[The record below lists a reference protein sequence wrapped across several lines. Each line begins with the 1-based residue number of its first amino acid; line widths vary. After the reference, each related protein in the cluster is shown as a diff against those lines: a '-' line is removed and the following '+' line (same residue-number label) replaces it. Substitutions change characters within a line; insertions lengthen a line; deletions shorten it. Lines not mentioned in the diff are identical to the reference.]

1 MALASSCCHLDL
13 MNSLTRHPSKLRRTV
28 IVVAATFAS
37 AVIMPVF
44 AADAAAAKS
53 TADNGYLK
61 AGFDVL
67 ASYTFVPAELDPS
80 APPGTPP
87 PSGAKQIPTQVKDLD
102 GKSVVVSGYMLPTK
116 VEKGLV
122 KEFLLVSS
130 PMLCC
135 YGQAPQVNEF
145 VVVKMGGAGVKAVMD
160 TPVQFYGKLV
170 VKEMYEEGFLTNIY
184 SLEGEKMAK
193 ASVD

>member
-1 MALASSCCHLDL
+1 
-13 MNSLTRHPSKLRRTV
+13 MNATFLTRSNLRR
-28 IVVAATFAS
+28 AAFLFAALLVS
-37 AVIMPVF
+37 AGIHPII
-44 AADAAAAKS
+44 AADAAPGAKAA
-53 TADNGYLK
+53 ADGGYVR

-67 ASYTFVPAELDPS
+67 AAYTFVPAELDPS
-80 APPGTPP
+80 APAGAPI
-87 PSGAKQIPTQVKDLD
+87 PSGAKQIPPQVMGLD
-102 GKSVVVSGYMLPTK
+102 GKNVIVSGYMLPTK

-135 YGQAPQVNEF
+135 YGQTPQVNEF
-145 VVVKMGGAGVKAVMD
+145 VVVKMSGAGVKAVMD

-184 SLEGEKMAK
+184 SLDGEKMGKTA
-193 ASVD
+193 VD

>member
-1 MALASSCCHLDL
+1 MVVVALA
-13 MNSLTRHPSKLRRTV
+13 
-28 IVVAATFAS
+28 AAGWLGS
-37 AVIMPVF
+37 AVR
-44 AADAAAAKS
+44 AADEAKS
-53 TADNGYLK
+53 PAAPEGYAK

-87 PSGAKQIPTQVKDLD
+87 PSGAKQIPPHVQALD
-102 GKSVVVSGYMLPTK
+102 GKKVLVTGYMLPTK

-135 YGQAPQVNEF
+135 YGQTPQVNEF
-145 VVVKMGGAGVKAVMD
+145 VVVNMGANGVKPVMD
-160 TPVQFYGKLV
+160 TPVQFLGKLV
-170 VKEMYEEGFLTNIY
+170 VKEMYEDGFLTNIY
-184 SLEGEKMAK
+184 SLAGEKMAK
-193 ASVD
+193 AGVD